1 MIILGIETSC
11 DETAAAIVEAKR
23 PPTRRARAGGR
34 FIIRSNVVS
43 SQIAIHRPYG
53 GVVPELAARDHIKHI
68 IPVISRALA
77 AAKVAPRRIDRI
89 AVTTGPGLITS
100 LLVGSQTA
108 KTLAYLWHKPI
119 VSVNHLRAH
128 LYAAWLGERPVRFPA
143 LGLIVSGGHTE
154 LILLHDSRRFK
165 KIGQTIDDAAGEA
178 FDKVAALL
186 GLSYPGGP
194 AVAASAKQGDAA
206 AFTFPRPMMKSPDF
220 NFSFAGLKTAV
231 IYTANRKWQIANGGG
246 GRRSKLKADIS
257 ASFQQAVVDVL
268 VSKTVA
274 AAKRFKVKTVILSG
288 GVAANR
294 LLRSQMG
301 GATRGAGIAFVV
313 PDFKFCT
320 DNAVMIAV
328 AGFFGKPTPWQKVE
342 VDPNWEIG

>member
-231 IYTANRKWQIANGGG
+231 LYQAK
-246 GRRSKLKADIS
+246 KLKKIDRQLSADLC

>member
-11 DETAAAIVEAKR
+11 DETAAAIVEAK
-23 PPTRRARAGGR
+23 GGR

-43 SQIAIHRPYG
+43 SQIPTHRPYG
-53 GVVPELAARDHIKHI
+53 GVVPELAARDHIKNV

-77 AAKVAPRRIDRI
+77 AAKVAPAKLNRI

-165 KIGQTIDDAAGEA
+165 KIGATIDDAAGEA

-194 AVAASAKQGDAA
+194 AIAASAKQGNAA

-231 IYTANRKWQIANGGG
+231 LYQAK
-246 GRRSKLKADIS
+246 KLKKIDRQLSADLC

-274 AAKRFKVKTVILSG
+274 AARRFKVKTVILSG
-288 GVAANR
+288 GVAANNE
-294 LLRSQMG
+294 LRV
-301 GATRGAGIAFVV
+301 TLNHKLKTNYPKLVFLV
-313 PDFKFCT
+313 PPKKLCT
-320 DNAVMIAV
+320 DNAVMIAA
-328 AGFFGKPTPWQKVE
+328 AGYFGKPTPWQKVE
-342 VDPNWEIG
+342 VDPNWEIE